1 MAYSNY
7 DASTTNK
14 SKRSNRIYADLN
26 LSFTKNPATKDVAR
40 LFDVQAIKRSV
51 KNIILTNK
59 YERPFNS
66 DFGCN
71 LRGFLFENI
80 TEPLLVIIKD
90 RVAMAIEKYEP
101 RVTVEDVVV
110 RDDQD
115 KNGISIMVGFYYN
128 KYNAELDLPGILLN
142 DSSLTD
148 EVNAEVVSVVYMKK
162 QGFRINISPL
172 TKPNA
177 LRACEKIKAL
187 GQLCEISK

>member
-7 DASTTNK
+7 DASTTNQ
-14 SKRSNRIYADLN
+14 SKRSNRIYSDLN

-40 LFDVQAIKRSV
+40 LFDVQAIKRAV

-115 KNGISIMVGFYYN
+115 KNGLSIMVSFLINGTE
-128 KYNAELDLPGILLN
+128 AP
-142 DSSLTD
+142 
-148 EVNAEVVSVVYMKK
+148 VSVSTFLQRV
-162 QGFRINISPL
+162 R
-172 TKPNA
+172 
-177 LRACEKIKAL
+177 
-187 GQLCEISK
+187 

>member
-7 DASTTNK
+7 DASTTNQ
-14 SKRSNRIYADLN
+14 SKRSNRIYKDLN
-26 LSFTKNPATKDVAR
+26 LNFTKNPATKDVAR
-40 LFDVQAIKRSV
+40 LFDVQAIKRAV

-110 RDDQD
+110 KDDQD
-115 KNGISIMVGFYYN
+115 KNGLSIMVSFLINGTE
-128 KYNAELDLPGILLN
+128 AP
-142 DSSLTD
+142 
-148 EVNAEVVSVVYMKK
+148 VSVSTFLQRV
-162 QGFRINISPL
+162 R
-172 TKPNA
+172 
-177 LRACEKIKAL
+177 
-187 GQLCEISK
+187 

>member
-7 DASTTNK
+7 DASTTNQ
-14 SKRSNRIYADLN
+14 SKRSNRIYSDLN

-40 LFDVQAIKRSV
+40 LFDVQAIKRAV

-59 YERPFNS
+59 FERPFNS

-115 KNGISIMVGFYYN
+115 KNGLSIMVSFLINGTE
-128 KYNAELDLPGILLN
+128 AP
-142 DSSLTD
+142 
-148 EVNAEVVSVVYMKK
+148 VSVSTFLQRV
-162 QGFRINISPL
+162 R
-172 TKPNA
+172 
-177 LRACEKIKAL
+177 
-187 GQLCEISK
+187 